1 MTKLWVNIRFGVR
14 HFQIGP
20 HTLRFAVNP
29 KQIEL
34 RKTNPNWKWFEIIT
48 IFGKYTG
55 YLGD

>member
-1 MTKLWVNIRFGVR
+1 MSNLWFNIRFGVR

-20 HTLRFAVNP
+20 NTFRFAINP
-29 KQIEL
+29 RQVEL
-34 RKTNPNWKWFEIIT
+34 RKTNPNWKWFEIIM